1 MQISM
6 LPRLALASAGFAG
19 LMTVPD
25 ARAGAPGAEPAV
37 DSANSLNEIIVTA
50 TKRVESIQT
59 VPLTVSVV
67 SQDMVQSQNLADTSD
82 LKRLVPDLQFV
93 HGVTPGG
100 DFFGIRGISTF
111 ATGQGL
117 EQSAGVAFDGVPL
130 GRTVGSLADLVDIQR
145 VEVLKGPQGMLFGKN
160 ASAGLLNI
168 VTNGP
173 ELGKTETILRAS
185 FGSLNLRQY
194 SGTVNLP
201 VTEDSALRISAWKFE
216 HDGPVHL
223 VTTGQDLNDK
233 NSEGARLR
241 YRWQATE
248 DLDLNFTGEWN
259 NHNENGQGY
268 TIRFFDPTNFTA
280 RNGGAAVEAYELA
293 KGTVPSDHNLNARG
307 PDIPYFDKGH
317 TGAYTGQADY
327 SIGDGTLSAIV
338 SYRTIHSGDEY
349 LNDATDSPYNTY
361 FQNDVTV
368 NYDQLSEEIRYASP
382 VAERVRYVVGLFNF
396 RMKLRSDTAF
406 GLTPVPGLPVNDNA
420 DVGFINHD
428 YAGFGEATFDL
439 TPQLHLIAGLRRSVD
454 GFDASYDRTVLSVPN
469 FITSP
474 GGPFAPLLA
483 NTSTT
488 YRDLSW
494 RTGLQYQFLPEAM
507 AYFTVSR
514 GYKGPGI
521 SYGIGSSAAQL
532 AATNNG
538 IVKPEIAHN
547 FELGLKTQWFDRRL
561 TVNVA
566 LYDEVFDDFQTSVF
580 VPSLNT
586 FQTQNAGQA
595 KTTGVDL
602 DASWLV
608 TRNFSLTANVTYD
621 NARYTDFQNAQCYG
635 PPVTGQTVAEGCVH
649 SVQNLDGHRLANT
662 PVATTNLSARYEH
675 PLSAVW
681 SGFLLGNYSYRSGVV
696 FSTIGDPLTAQG
708 GYGLVNLT
716 AGVNTAD
723 DRWSIS
729 LYGKNV
735 LDKHYVDYIS
745 YDPTVTRYFNDIGYD
760 DLRNYGIALTAR
772 F

>member
-1 MQISM
+1 MQI
-6 LPRLALASAGFAG
+6 PRVPRGVVAG
-19 LMTVPD
+19 LSFVCLMTTQVGRVE
-25 ARAGAPGAEPAV
+25 AAGEAPGT

-67 SQDMVQSQNLADTSD
+67 SQEMLQSQNLADTSD

-130 GRTVGSLADLVDIQR
+130 GRNVGSLADLVDIQR

-168 VTNGP
+168 VSNGP

-194 SGTVNLP
+194 SATVNLP
-201 VTEDSALRISAWKFE
+201 VTEDSAMRLSAWKFQ

-233 NSEGARLR
+233 NSEGARLK

-259 NHNENGQGY
+259 SHDENGQGY
-268 TIRFFDPTNFTA
+268 TLRFFDPANFTP

-293 KGTVPSDHNLNARG
+293 HGTVPSDHNLYARG

-317 TGAYTGQADY
+317 TGAYTGQGDY
-327 SIGDGTLSAIV
+327 SLGNGTLSAIV
-338 SYRTIHSGDEY
+338 SYRTIYSSDEY
-349 LNDATDSPYNTY
+349 LNDTTDSVYNTY
-361 FQNDVTV
+361 FQNLVTV
-368 NYDQLSEEIRYASP
+368 NYDQLSEELRYASP
-382 VAERVRYVVGLFNF
+382 ASERLRYVVGLFNF
-396 RMKLRSDTAF
+396 RMKLRSDIGF

-420 DVGFINHD
+420 ETDLTNRN
-428 YAGFGEATFDL
+428 YAGFGEATFDI
-439 TPQLHLIAGLRRSVD
+439 TPELHLIAGLRHSTD
-454 GFDASYDRTVLSVPN
+454 SLDAAYDRTVLSVPN
-469 FITSP
+469 LITSP
-474 GGPFAPLLA
+474 GGPFAPLTA
-483 NTSTT
+483 STSTT
-488 YRDLSW
+488 YQDLSW
-494 RTGLQYQFLPEAM
+494 RTGLQYQFIPEAM
-507 AYFTVSR
+507 LYFTVSR

-547 FELGLKTQWFDRRL
+547 FELGVKTQWLDRRL
-561 TVNVA
+561 TVNLA
-566 LYDEVFDDFQTSVF
+566 LYNEIFDDFQTSVF

-602 DASWLV
+602 DASWLITHDV
-608 TRNFSLTANVTYD
+608 SVTANVTYD
-621 NARYTDFQNAQCYG
+621 NARYTDFKNAQCYG
-635 PPVTGQTVAEGCVH
+635 ATGTQTPAEGCVN
-649 SVQNLDGHRLANT
+649 SQQNLDGHRLANT
-662 PVATTNLSARYEH
+662 PVATANLSARYEH
-675 PLSAVW
+675 PLSDIW
-681 SGFLLGNYSYRSGVV
+681 SGFLLANYSYRSGVV

-723 DRWSIS
+723 NKWGVSV
-729 LYGKNV
+729 YGKNV
-735 LDKHYVDYIS
+735 FNKHYVDYIS

>member
-1 MQISM
+1 MQISRFQ
-6 LPRLALASAGFAG
+6 LLVASAGFVC
-19 LMTVPD
+19 LMTLHAARVP
-25 ARAGAPGAEPAV
+25 AAV
-37 DSANSLNEIIVTA
+37 SDSTTDSANVLNEIVVTA
-50 TKRVESIQT
+50 TKRVQSIQT

-67 SQDMVQSQNLADTSD
+67 SQDMLQSQNLVDTSD

-130 GRTVGSLADLVDIQR
+130 GRNVGSLADLVDIQR

-168 VTNGP
+168 VSNAP
-173 ELGKTETILRAS
+173 ELGKTEEILRAS

-233 NSEGARLR
+233 NSEGARLK
-241 YRWQATE
+241 YRWRAT
-248 DLDLNFTGEWN
+248 DALDLNFTGEWN
-259 NHNENGQGY
+259 NHDENGQGY
-268 TIRFFDPTNFTA
+268 TIRFFDPANFTA
-280 RNGGAAVEAYELA
+280 RNGGAAVEAYELG
-293 KGTVPSDHNLNARG
+293 KGTVPSDHNLYARG
-307 PDIPYFDKGH
+307 PKIPYFDKGH
-317 TGAYTGQADY
+317 TAAYTGQADY
-327 SIGDGTLSAIV
+327 SIGNGTLSAIA
-338 SYRTIHSGDEY
+338 SYRTIYSDDEY
-349 LNDATDSPYNTY
+349 LNDATDSTFNTY
-361 FQNDVTV
+361 FKNEATV
-368 NYDQLSEEIRYASP
+368 NYNQLSEEIRYTSP
-382 VAERVRYVVGLFNF
+382 VAERLRYVVGLFNF
-396 RMKLRSDTAF
+396 RMKLRSDTDF

-420 DVGFINHD
+420 ETNLTNRN
-428 YAGFGEATFDL
+428 YAGFGEATFDI
-439 TPQLHLIAGLRRSVD
+439 TSQWHLIAGLRRSTD
-454 GFDASYDRTVLSVPN
+454 SFDAAYDRTVLSVPN

-474 GGPFAPLLA
+474 GGPFAPLTA
-483 NTSTT
+483 NTSTS
-488 YRDLSW
+488 YNDLSW
-494 RTGLQYQFLPEAM
+494 RTGLQYQFMPEAM
-507 AYFTVSR
+507 LYFTVSR

-521 SYGIGSSAAQL
+521 SYGIGTSKAQL

-547 FELGLKTQWFDRRL
+547 YELGLKSQWFDRRL

-566 LYDEVFDDFQTSVF
+566 LYNAIFDNFQTSVF

-608 TRNFSLTANVTYD
+608 THDFSITANATYD
-621 NARYTDFQNAQCYG
+621 NARYTDFRNAQCYG
-635 PPVTGQTVAEGCVH
+635 AAGTQTVAKGCIN
-649 SVQNLDGHRLANT
+649 SQQNLDGHRLANT
-662 PVATTNLSARYEH
+662 PVATANLTARYEH
-675 PLSAVW
+675 PLSAIW
-681 SGFLLGNYSYRSGVV
+681 NGFLAANYSYRSGVV

-723 DRWSIS
+723 NRWGIS
-729 LYGKNV
+729 VYGKNV
-735 LDKHYVDYIS
+735 LNKHYVDYIS

>member
-1 MQISM
+1 MKISIVT
-6 LPRLALASAGFAG
+6 RLVVVGAGCVS
-19 LMTVPD
+19 LLTMPI
-25 ARAGAPGAEPAV
+25 ARVQAAGADSGA

-50 TKRVESIQT
+50 TKRVESAQT

-67 SQDMVQSQNLADTSD
+67 SQDLVHSQNLADTSD

-111 ATGQGL
+111 STGQGL

-130 GRTVGSLADLVDIQR
+130 GRNVGSLADLVDIQR

-160 ASAGLLNI
+160 ASAGLLN
-168 VTNGP
+168 VVSNTP
-173 ELGKTETILRAS
+173 ELDKTDTILRAS

-194 SGTVNLP
+194 SATVNLP
-201 VTEDSALRISAWKFE
+201 VTDDSAVRLSAWKFE

-233 NSEGARLR
+233 NSDGARLK
-241 YRWQATE
+241 YRWRATD
-248 DLDLNFTGEWN
+248 DLELNFTGEWN
-259 NHNENGQGY
+259 SHNENGQGY
-268 TIRFFDPTNFTA
+268 TIRFFDPANFTA
-280 RNGGAAVEAYELA
+280 QNGGAAVEAWELS
-293 KGTVPSDHNLNARG
+293 KGTVPSDHNLDARG

-327 SIGDGTLSAIV
+327 SIGDGTLSTIV
-338 SYRTIHSGDEY
+338 SYRTIYSDDEY

-361 FQNDVTV
+361 FKNEVTV
-368 NYDQLSEEIRYASP
+368 KYQQLSEEIRYASP
-382 VAERVRYVVGLFNF
+382 VAERLRYVVGLFNF
-396 RMKLRSDTAF
+396 RMDLGTNTDF

-420 DVGFINHD
+420 YVSFLNHD
-428 YAGFGEATFDL
+428 YAGFGEATFDI
-439 TPQLHLIAGLRRSVD
+439 TSQLHLIAGLRHSTD
-454 GFDASYDRTVLSVPN
+454 GFDAAYDRTVLSVPN

-474 GGPFAPLLA
+474 GGPFAPLA
-483 NTSTT
+483 ASASDT
-488 YRDLSW
+488 YQDMSW
-494 RTGLQYQFLPEAM
+494 RTGLQYQVIPDVML
-507 AYFTVSR
+507 YFTVSR

-521 SYGIGSSAAQL
+521 SYGIGTSAAQL
-532 AATNNG
+532 AGTNNG

-547 FELGLKTQWFDRRL
+547 YELGLKTQWFDRRL
-561 TVNVA
+561 TVNLA
-566 LYDEVFDDFQTSVF
+566 LYNEIFDDFQTSVF

-608 TRNFSLTANVTYD
+608 THDFSITANATYD
-621 NARYTDFQNAQCYG
+621 NARYTDFANAQCYG
-635 PPVTGQTVAEGCVH
+635 AAGTQTVAEGCVN

-662 PVATTNLSARYEH
+662 PLATVNLSARYEH
-675 PLSAVW
+675 ALNANW

-716 AGVNTAD
+716 AGVNTMD
-723 DRWSIS
+723 NRWGVSV
-729 LYGKNV
+729 YGKNV
-735 LDKHYVDYIS
+735 LNKHYVDYIS

-760 DLRNYGIALTAR
+760 DLRTYGIALTAR